1 MSQSKRG
8 IINMKKVRLQNN
20 MRIIGIRNFRGGA
33 KRIDYFLITPGNE
46 KLYAFSCTYTHKS
59 YDMCKSGIMVNDV
72 VGKRSRDPG
81 VMRLVNQT
89 KRMIPYLAEIYVLP
103 LAA

>member
-1 MSQSKRG
+1 
-8 IINMKKVRLQNN
+8 MKKVRLQNN

-59 YDMCKSGIMVNDV
+59 YDMCKSGIMVNQLKDLL
-72 VGKRSRDPG
+72 SRLTSSS
-81 VMRLVNQT
+81 MERNI
-89 KRMIPYLAEIYVLP
+89 RMSLLTSRFQI
-103 LAA
+103 

>member
-1 MSQSKRG
+1 
-8 IINMKKVRLQNN
+8 MKKVRLQNN

-59 YDMCKSGIMVNDV
+59 YDEFSGV
-72 VGKRSRDPG
+72 KTPPFRRSGNRESGSWKP
-81 VMRLVNQT
+81 
-89 KRMIPYLAEIYVLP
+89 
-103 LAA
+103 